1 MFVRFAQR
9 FDEWKGRAKSIA
21 AVVLTL
27 SAVWPT
33 FEAALML
40 HRFRSDQARLA
51 ERAFRIA
58 DNIEVSTANLK
69 EASLYA
75 KTSAQHFNDVFEIE
89 ANLLKQP
96 GTQESIGLFFRS
108 GDDAARLMDKFNRLA
123 DKTTTTIDRFNT
135 RTHPLIDGILIR
147 VKDET
152 LVNVNAVLVQA
163 DKTIIE
169 FKDRTVLTIDETNA
183 TIKALRTLVESDDV
197 VQLREKLLAIAAN
210 LEDVSASGKQTAQ
223 SIQLST
229 AEFERQLPA
238 IVDQLRRTAVNTGDI
253 TEQAKIF
260 VASFNEKD
268 TKLKKFLRYLLQ
280 AAIISV
286 PYLRALNK

>member
-1 MFVRFAQR
+1 MFAQ

-21 AVVLTL
+21 AVVLML

-33 FEAALML
+33 VELALML
-40 HRFRSDQARLA
+40 HRLRADQVRLA
-51 ERAFRIA
+51 EKASRIA
-58 DNIEVSTANLK
+58 DNIEVATANLK
-69 EASLYA
+69 EASLHT

-123 DKTTTTIDRFNT
+123 DKTTTTIERFNT

-163 DKTIIE
+163 DKTIVE
-169 FKDRTVLTIDETNA
+169 FKDRTVLTIDETSA
-183 TIKALRTLVESDDV
+183 TIKALRALVESDDV
-197 VQLREKLLAIAAN
+197 AQLREKLLAIAAN

-223 SIQLST
+223 SVQLAT

-238 IVDQLRRTAVNTGDI
+238 IVDQLRRTTVNTGDI

>member
-1 MFVRFAQR
+1 MCVRFN
-9 FDEWKGRAKSIA
+9 FDEWKGRAKSLA
-21 AVVLTL
+21 AVGLML
-27 SAVWPT
+27 SAVWPVV
-33 FEAALML
+33 EVALTV
-40 HRFRSDQARLA
+40 HRFRADQASLA
-51 ERAFRIA
+51 EKAVRIA
-58 DNIEVSTANLK
+58 ENLETTTANLK

-123 DKTTTTIDRFNT
+123 DKTTTTVDHFNT

-152 LVNVNAVLVQA
+152 LVNVNAILVQA
-163 DKTIIE
+163 DKTIVE
-169 FKDRTVLTIDETNA
+169 FKDRTLLTIDETSA
-183 TIKALRTLVESDDV
+183 TIKALRALIESDDV
-197 VQLREKLLAIAAN
+197 VQIRQKLLAIAAN
-210 LEDVSASGKQTAQ
+210 LEDVSGSGKLTAQ
-223 SIQLST
+223 SVQLAT
-229 AEFERQLPA
+229 AEFEHQLPA
-238 IVDQLRRTAVNTGDI
+238 IVDQLRRTATNTGDI

>member
-1 MFVRFAQR
+1 MLVQ

-21 AVVLTL
+21 AVVLML
-27 SAVWPT
+27 SVVWPVV
-33 FEAALML
+33 EVALAV
-40 HRFRSDQARLA
+40 HRFRADHARLA
-51 ERAFRIA
+51 DKAIRIA
-58 DNIEVSTANLK
+58 ENLETVTANLK
-69 EASLYA
+69 EASLHA

-108 GDDAARLMDKFNRLA
+108 GDDAARLMDKFNRLV
-123 DKTTTTIDRFNT
+123 DKTTTTVDHFNT
-135 RTHPLIDGILIR
+135 KTHPLIDGILIR

-152 LVNVNAVLVQA
+152 LVNVNAILVQA
-163 DKTIIE
+163 DKTIVE
-169 FKDRTVLTIDETNA
+169 FKDRTLLTIDETSA
-183 TIKALRTLVESDDV
+183 TIKALRALIESDDV
-197 VQLREKLLAIAAN
+197 TQIRQKLLAIAAN
-210 LEDVSASGKQTAQ
+210 LEDVSESGKQTAQ
-223 SIQLST
+223 SIQLAT

-238 IVDQLRRTAVNTGDI
+238 IVDQLRRTAINTGDI

>member
-1 MFVRFAQR
+1 MFAHLTQ

-21 AVVLTL
+21 AVVLML

-33 FEAALML
+33 VEAALML
-40 HRFRSDQARLA
+40 HRLRADQVRLA
-51 ERAFRIA
+51 DKASRIA
-58 DNIEVSTANLK
+58 DNIEVATANLK

-75 KTSAQHFNDVFEIE
+75 KASAQHFNDVFEIE
-89 ANLLKQP
+89 ASLLKQP

-123 DKTTTTIDRFNT
+123 DKTTATIDHFNT
-135 RTHPLIDGILIR
+135 KTHPLIDGILIR

-152 LVNVNAVLVQA
+152 LANVNAVLIQA
-163 DKTIIE
+163 DKTIVE
-169 FKDRTVLTIDETNA
+169 FKDRTVLTIDETSA

-197 VQLREKLLAIAAN
+197 VQLREKLLAITAN
-210 LEDVSASGKQTAQ
+210 LEGVSASGKQTAQ
-223 SIQLST
+223 SVQLAT

-238 IVDQLRRTAVNTGDI
+238 IVDQLRRTAVNTGDV

>member
-1 MFVRFAQR
+1 MFVRFN
-9 FDEWKGRAKSIA
+9 FDEWKGRAKSLA
-21 AVVLTL
+21 AVVLML
-27 SAVWPT
+27 SAVWPIV
-33 FEAALML
+33 EVALAV
-40 HRFRSDQARLA
+40 HRFRGDQAHLA
-51 ERAFRIA
+51 DKAIRIA
-58 DNIEVSTANLK
+58 ENLETATANLK

-152 LVNVNAVLVQA
+152 LVNVNAILVQA
-163 DKTIIE
+163 DKTIVE
-169 FKDRTVLTIDETNA
+169 FKDRTLLTIDETSA
-183 TIKALRTLVESDDV
+183 TIKALRSLVESDDV
-197 VQLREKLLAIAAN
+197 TQIRQKLLTIAAN
-210 LEDVSASGKQTAQ
+210 LEDVSESGKQTAQ